1 MNWTNTASGGWN
13 TAANW
18 DPNTI
23 PGAGDTAVITNT
35 GVTVSLNGATTI
47 DGLTLG
53 GFFAGTTT
61 LSLNNQTL
69 ALNGPLTVFPSGS
82 FTVDSGALVGNTN
95 AALSGTIGWSAAT
108 LGGTLTLAPGGLL
121 NISTGNDHNMPNCT
135 LTNNGTVLWA
145 SGTLRGGGS
154 GTTIYNYGLWDAQ
167 SDQAFNTAYGGNVIF
182 NNLGTFRKSAGGG
195 SSTLQGGVV
204 FNQLGGA
211 VDTQTGNLVLQ
222 GGGSFSGGFVTTNAN
237 GTTYLSVGNFTIN
250 GTVTGSNFVEN
261 AASLTGVNVIRGAL
275 TWVAGLWN
283 GATSVTI
290 SSNST
295 VIAASGGGQNDFPNM
310 VVTNYGTF
318 TWASGTLRGGGSGT
332 TIYNYGLWDVQS
344 DQAFNTAYGGNVIFN
359 NLGTVRK
366 SAGGGNTALQGGVVF
381 NQLGGAVDTLTG
393 NLVLQGG
400 GNFNG
405 GFVTT
410 NTTGTTY
417 LSVGSF
423 NINGTVTGTNFVEN
437 AASLTGVN
445 VIRGALTWVAGL
457 WNGATSV
464 TISPNS
470 TVIAASGGGQNDMP
484 DTVVTNYGTFA
495 WANGTL
501 RGGGGGGTT
510 IYNYGLWDA
519 QSDYTFNTAY
529 GGNVIFNN
537 LGTVRK
543 SAGGGST
550 ALQGGVVFNQLG
562 GAVDTQTGNLVLQ
575 GGGNFT
581 GGFVTTNTTG
591 TTYLSSGNFNLN
603 GTVTGSNVVEN
614 AALLTGANVIR
625 GALTWQAGSWNN
637 AVVTVSSNSTLII
650 NTASGNHLIGACVLT
665 NYGTVNWRDDTL
677 YAGAGTVFYNY
688 GLWNAQD
695 NQVLNNYYGGAG
707 TVFNNFG
714 NLRKSGGLSPGY
726 TLIGNPV
733 TFNNTGIVDVQTGVL
748 LLQGIGNFTGGFVTT
763 NSTGT
768 TYFSSGNF
776 NLNGTA
782 TGSNVVENSG
792 SLFGTNVIRGALTWQ
807 SGSWNGTVVTVSSNS
822 VLHINTANGNHLIGA
837 CVLTNYGTVNWS
849 GDTLYSGAG
858 TVFYNY
864 GLWNAQDNQTLN
876 NYYGGAG
883 TVFNNLGT
891 LRKSGGVNTGYT
903 LIGNPVT
910 FNNTGIVDMPTGFL
924 VLQGTGNFTGG
935 YLNTNSTGTTY
946 LSSGSFTINGTVT
959 GNNVIENP
967 GNLVGVN
974 VIRGA
979 LTWQSGSWNNSVITV
994 SSNSVLHI
1002 NTASGNHT
1010 LGGCTLTNYGTVN
1023 WHDDTLYAGAGATFQ
1038 NYDLWNA
1045 QDDHALNNYYGG
1057 AGTLF
1062 NNAGTFRKSGGAAA
1076 TTIENVSFFNPGT
1089 LAALSGTVSF
1099 NTSPVLAGGTLNFG
1113 IGDSNTFG
1121 RVSIPGTANLDGG
1134 VSALLLNGYTPPLGS
1149 NFVVMTFGAA
1159 TGTFTDY
1166 SGLNAG
1172 GGITFNP
1179 VLSATDLTLTTAA
1192 TNFTAVAPSI
1202 INQPVTQT
1210 INYGGTAT
1218 LSVTVSGSPVLM
1230 FQWHQN
1236 NVALPG
1242 ATNAILVLSNA
1253 TFAQTGSYTVGV
1265 TNSAGGRLSQAAQ
1278 VTVNPILPAFTLQPP
1293 ANTTV
1298 PAGSNTSFTVAVIGG
1313 PAPTLQWQHAGT
1325 NLVDLGRISGAHS
1338 TTLSLSNLL
1347 TTDGGNYVCIA
1358 SNAYGVAV
1366 SSTAVLHVDFPD
1378 MVPSNLIA
1386 PAIATPGQAVPI
1398 VFDITNR
1405 ASGRADG
1412 PWVNQFYLA
1421 ENTSGTNAVSLGT
1434 APFNGSI
1441 PPFSSITFTQ
1451 TVITPGNIFGTRYFG
1466 VVVDVNNNVLELNE
1480 TNNTVWSA
1488 TGTIV
1493 SAPDLV
1499 ITNLSAPATAQLGSS
1514 FTVNWTR
1521 RNIGSI
1527 ATVSAGQDQILLST
1541 SSNSISGAR
1550 LLATVAAAIQAPGS
1564 DLPRNQSVTIPLLTS
1579 LPAGNYWLIVAA
1591 DSPDAQ
1597 PESDEANN
1605 LASRSLTLT
1614 QPPLPDLAIASF
1626 SPPTL
1631 LVPGAATEARWTV
1644 TNSGT
1649 LGLTNGVWRERIS
1662 FTNAT
1667 SGLLTFN
1674 EWAFTNS
1681 LAIGGSLSRTQF
1693 VNVPLNL
1700 PANPGRLTL
1709 VVDIFDTVV
1718 ELTET
1723 NNFTQSATNIPVTPR
1738 LFLTFSANNII
1749 EGGSNVLATVTRN
1762 GDTNAAISVTLSNN
1776 FPARLVM
1783 TNQVTIPAGANA
1795 ATFPIA
1801 LPVNGTVDGIVFAHL
1816 SVSATNYVGTTELLS
1831 LTDESSYFLTLT
1843 LSTNQMLEG
1852 MTLSA
1857 TVTRSLVTTQSLTVY
1872 VGVGEPLSLFVP
1884 PTVTI
1889 ASNQASAIFAVLAP
1903 NNTYFDGTR
1912 TNSVRV
1918 GALGF
1923 TAATKPVVVFD
1934 DDQPTVSLELTP
1946 KSVSENGGAQ
1956 AASLTVR
1963 LSAAAPRKVV
1973 VDLESSNPT
1982 LARVPVQVTIPAG
1995 QTAAGVP
2002 VSVIDNIIVGTNLP
2016 VAFTGYL
2023 HESGSEIRLATTA
2036 PVSLTV
2042 LDNDGPALQLAL
2054 DHDLVGEGLAPA
2066 AHGTVTRNGS
2076 TLTTLVVTL
2085 TSSDIT
2091 EATVPPTVTIP
2102 SGSASATFD
2111 LASINDG
2118 VTDGSQ
2124 PVMITAS
2131 AAGFI
2136 GAEAGLTVSDSDLP
2150 DLHVISVTAPASGKA
2165 EASFSMSYRV
2175 ENQGRVATGTNLL
2188 TKVYL
2193 RTDPLA
2199 FGGTLVASYTLPSPL
2214 APGQF
2219 FEQSLSGY
2227 FPTATGTYYLVVT
2240 TDADSQFN
2248 ETLEDNNTRISSP
2261 ITVTAPYTA
2270 TVQTAVNSAPTGTT
2284 IPLTGHATST
2294 DLSPAANVAVTI
2306 QVWHNGFL
2314 RTLLGFTDNSGDFTA
2329 TFRPLPSEAGS
2340 YDIGANHPGVTTF
2353 TAQDTFTLV
2362 GLKLSPVAS
2371 SFNIHEGQQ
2380 AGGALTISN
2389 LSSIALSGLS
2399 ATVVSQ
2405 PSGWNTLL
2413 TLTNTTLPG
2422 DTNVSLAFTVT
2433 PGSTGIGTIVV
2444 RVSATGGV
2452 SADAVLTVANAP
2464 LFPQLVAV
2472 PAPVYAGMVVGQQ
2485 TIVSFK
2491 VVNQGGLVT
2500 GPVNVNL
2507 PAIPWLKLASA
2518 APLAPLNPGETN
2530 IITLLLSPTNGTD
2543 LTTYS
2548 GSLLVD
2554 AGNTVLNVP
2563 FEFRALSEA
2572 KGNLRVSVVDELT
2585 YYAEG
2590 APKVTNAFVIVRDA
2604 ITHEAITN
2612 GFSDAQG
2619 AVAFKSLAEG
2629 YYEVEVSAAKH
2640 PSFIGNTVVT
2650 AGKTNEFE
2658 VFISRTLVE
2667 YIWTVVPTEIE
2678 DRTKIVIETIFETVV
2693 PLPVVTIEPA
2703 YIDLA
2708 DLTEPE
2714 TQIQFRISNHGL
2726 IAAQDVSIELP
2737 AGGPITFESIAS
2749 DIGTLPAQSS
2759 ITIPVKVKFPGAAA
2773 LSSFNGKGKIAV
2785 AGSAL
2790 TVTRDQ
2796 CYYYVREK
2804 HVIPCGKRK
2813 NVYYSTSA
2821 IRDSKAT
2828 GCTSTSAGGNGG
2840 ASGNGPVLNGGP
2852 LSPYGTTSGPGG
2864 SSFFA
2869 PRIIQQKEQCGCENF
2884 VPTCFELGGSLAA
2897 PTVSAFGT
2905 EASAKLTG
2913 SGKICTCCDDDG
2925 PGFTKEINAGVEGS
2939 LKLEIPI
2946 SAPDPSV
2953 EFTEG
2958 TLHFKGALHMGGLVL
2973 DASPKLKG
2981 EFQYSEECHGK
2992 NPKKC
2997 INITAEAPLE
3007 LNAKLGPEFDVTDNG
3022 VSIGKASAFAKVFIK
3037 SGVSYKFS
3045 DCNGVY
3051 ESKLCISAINAGY
3064 SLTVGVGSAEYSSGG
3079 NVDLAPEVCTANQLA
3094 GFLAQNS
3101 SMADQAAA
3109 SLQPQINRLVQEME
3123 RAYAMQST
3131 PTAST
3136 KPLIWNNNA
3145 SSGGV
3150 CARVKLR
3157 IEQDLI
3163 VARNAFNANLQFI
3176 NRDTANPMQ
3185 NIGVKV
3191 IVYDTDGHDVTDRF
3205 GLRKPVVN
3213 GLGNVDGT
3221 GALAVNSTGSAS
3233 FILVPTSEAAPETPT
3248 TYFVGG
3254 TLSYTVGGLTIGIPL
3269 TAAPITVY
3277 PDPRLHVKY
3286 FHQRDV
3292 FSDDPFTRDI
3302 IEPTIPFNLAVMV
3315 QNTGHGPAK
3324 KVRIVS
3330 GQPEIVENEKGL
3342 LINFKIIGTEVAG
3355 QSVTPS
3361 LTAVFGDIG
3370 PGQIGI
3376 ARWLLTSTLQGLF
3389 INYSAT
3395 FEHTDSLGKTNLS
3408 LIDEVTIHE
3417 MNHLVYADGAFADG
3431 LPDFL
3436 VNDDPDP
3443 DDYPDHIYLSNGTTN
3458 KVSVVLQG
3466 TIDGAATVGHSNVLL
3481 TASVPNG
3488 WTYLR
3493 MADPANGAMQLTG
3506 VTRSDGKPIL
3516 VGTNVWV
3523 TDRTFIGHSERP
3535 IRENI
3540 LHLLDYNSTGS
3551 YTLTYGPLAAEDHT
3565 TPASSVT
3572 TLPPYVQN
3580 QFPVSW
3586 SGVDAGGGAI
3596 SYYDIFVADNFGPFI
3611 PWLQNI
3617 GELGAIFQGTNGHRY
3632 EFYSVATDNSGNRE
3646 PAPIYADT
3654 ATTIALS
3661 NNPPT
3666 LSLNGPTI
3674 VDEGSNVVIT
3684 VTASDPEMPLQSL
3697 LFTLATGP
3705 VNAVINPGTGEIQWP
3720 TGEVNGP
3727 STNLFTVIA
3736 RDNGLPPL
3744 SATNALTVVVREV
3757 NQAPVLPALPSFRI
3771 SEGQTLRYTNSATD
3785 PDLPAQT
3792 LTYSFGSGVPT
3803 GLTLNSSN
3811 AVLNWTPNST
3821 QGGHTNLLKMIVTDN
3836 GSPALSATQNFS
3848 IAVLDTSADFTVSI
3862 GKTNVLA
3869 GQSGQ
3874 LPISL
3879 NTGWQLTNLTF
3890 SIDTDPTRLGNFTV
3904 APLAAGLSSATLAP
3918 AGAGHLLLNFV
3929 ADPLQPLAL
3938 NAQLARLDFTT
3949 GTNTHSAFV
3958 PLTVQD
3964 IQGRRLTGETVT
3976 NAASVPGQV
3985 VYIATEPLL
3994 EAWLG
3999 TSSKRKLTLY
4009 GRPGASYEL
4018 DYNTNLLGS
4027 NWQFGWRTPMTNLS
4041 AIFDANAAL
4050 PQVFYRAMEFSA
4062 NPPILEMKSA
4072 SPTNLVLLLYGQ
4084 SGMNYAILTGTN
4096 LVNTADW
4103 SALAGFTLTN
4113 SFQFINTG
4121 ATTNPQQFFRARKP

>member
-1 MNWTNTASGGWN
+1 MKNLLSISRASLAAALAVFFQAGLAGRAATINWTNIASGGWN

-18 DPNTI
+18 NPNAI

-35 GVTVSLNGATTI
+35 GVTVSLNGATTV
-47 DGLTLG
+47 DGIILG

-69 ALNGPLTVFPSGS
+69 ALNGPLTVYPSGS

-95 AALSGTIGWSAAT
+95 AVLSGTIGWTAAS
-108 LGGTLTLAPGGLL
+108 LGGTLTLAPGSLL
-121 NISTGNDHNMPNCT
+121 NLTGVNDHDMPNCVF
-135 LTNNGTVLWA
+135 TNNGTVTWA
-145 SGTLRGGGS
+145 NGTLRGGGS
-154 GTTIYNYGLWDAQ
+154 GTVIYNYGLWDVQ
-167 SDQAFNTAYGGNVIF
+167 SDQVFNNAYGGNGVSF

-195 SSTLQGGVV
+195 STTLQGGVV
-204 FNQLGGA
+204 FNQLSGV
-211 VDTQTGNLVLQ
+211 VDTLTGNLVLQ
-222 GGGSFSGGFVTTNAN
+222 GGGNFTGGFVTTNTTGTLYLSLGGFTLNGTVTSSNVVENAASLTGVN
-237 GTTYLSVGNFTIN
+237 VIRGALIWVAGNWNSASSITISSNSTLIVAGGGDFPNTVVTNYGTFAWASGTLRGGGSGTAIYNYGLWDAQSDEAFNNAYGGNGVSFNNLGTFRKSAGGFSTTLQGGVGFNQLGGVVDTLTGNLVLQGGGNFTGGFVTTNTTGTTYLSVGNFNLN

-275 TWVAGLWN
+275 TWQSGSW
-283 GATSVTI
+283 
-290 SSNST
+290 NST
-295 VIAASGGGQNDFPNM
+295 VVTVTSNSVLNINTSSGNHLLGGCTF
-310 VVTNYGTF
+310 TNYGTVN
-318 TWASGTLRGGGSGT
+318 WSADTLYAGGSAT
-332 TIYNYGLWDVQS
+332 LFNYGLWNAQDNQTL
-344 DQAFNTAYGGNVIFN
+344 NNYYGGAGTLFN
-359 NLGTVRK
+359 N
-366 SAGGGNTALQGGVVF
+366 F
-381 NQLGGAVDTLTG
+381 
-393 NLVLQGG
+393 
-400 GNFNG
+400 
-405 GFVTT
+405 
-410 NTTGTTY
+410 
-417 LSVGSF
+417 
-423 NINGTVTGTNFVEN
+423 
-437 AASLTGVN
+437 
-445 VIRGALTWVAGL
+445 
-457 WNGATSV
+457 
-464 TISPNS
+464 
-470 TVIAASGGGQNDMP
+470 
-484 DTVVTNYGTFA
+484 
-495 WANGTL
+495 GTL
-501 RGGGGGGTT
+501 RKSGGVNTGSTLIG
-510 IYNYGLWDA
+510 NPV
-519 QSDYTFNTAY
+519 TFNQ
-529 GGNVIFNN
+529 
-537 LGTVRK
+537 
-543 SAGGGST
+543 AGI
-550 ALQGGVVFNQLG
+550 
-562 GAVDTQTGNLVLQ
+562 VDVQTGNLVLQ
-575 GGGNFT
+575 GIGNFT
-581 GGFVTTNTTG
+581 GGFVTTNSTG

-614 AALLTGANVIR
+614 
-625 GALTWQAGSWNN
+625 
-637 AVVTVSSNSTLII
+637 
-650 NTASGNHLIGACVLT
+650 
-665 NYGTVNWRDDTL
+665 
-677 YAGAGTVFYNY
+677 
-688 GLWNAQD
+688 
-695 NQVLNNYYGGAG
+695 
-707 TVFNNFG
+707 
-714 NLRKSGGLSPGY
+714 
-726 TLIGNPV
+726 
-733 TFNNTGIVDVQTGVL
+733 
-748 LLQGIGNFTGGFVTT
+748 
-763 NSTGT
+763 
-768 TYFSSGNF
+768 
-776 NLNGTA
+776 
-782 TGSNVVENSG
+782 SG
-792 SLFGTNVIRGALTWQ
+792 SLVGANVIRGALTWQ

-822 VLHINTANGNHLIGA
+822 VLHINTPSGNHLLGG
-837 CVLTNYGTVNWS
+837 CTLTNYGTVNWRD
-849 GDTLYSGAG
+849 DTLYAGGGA
-858 TVFYNY
+858 TFYNY
-864 GLWNAQDNQTLN
+864 GSWNAQDNQVLN

-883 TVFNNLGT
+883 TLFNNSGT
-891 LRKSGGVNTGYT
+891 FRKSGGINTGNT
-903 LIGNPVT
+903 LLGNPVT
-910 FNNTGIVDMPTGFL
+910 FNNTGIVDVPTGVL
-924 VLQGTGNFTGG
+924 VLQGIGNFNGG

-946 LSSGSFTINGTVT
+946 LSSGSFNLNGTIT
-959 GNNVIENP
+959 GDNVIANS
-967 GNLVGVN
+967 GSLVGAN
-974 VIRGA
+974 IIRGA
-979 LTWQSGSWNNSVITV
+979 LTWQSGNWNNSVVTV

-1002 NTASGNHT
+1002 NTPSGNHT
-1010 LGGCTLTNYGTVN
+1010 LGGCLLTNYGTVN
-1023 WHDDTLYAGAGATFQ
+1023 WRDDTLYAGGGAAFY
-1038 NYDLWNA
+1038 NYGLWNA
-1045 QDDHALNNYYGG
+1045 QDDHILNNYYGG
-1057 AGTLF
+1057 AGTAF
-1062 NNAGTFRKSGGAAA
+1062 RNYGNFRKSDGTGA
-1076 TTIENVSFFNPGT
+1076 TTIDTVSFFNTGMVG
-1089 LAALSGTVSF
+1089 ALSGTVQF

-1121 RVSIPGTANLDGG
+1121 RVSVAGTANLDGG

-1172 GGITFNP
+1172 GGITFSP

-1202 INQPVTQT
+1202 INQPVNKTV
-1210 INYGGTAT
+1210 NYGDTAT
-1218 LSVTVSGSPVLM
+1218 LSVTVSGSPVLT

-1265 TNSAGGRLSQAAQ
+1265 SNSAGGLLSQAAQ
-1278 VTVNPILPAFTLQPP
+1278 VTINPVLPAFTLQPP
-1293 ANTTV
+1293 ASVTV
-1298 PAGSNTSFTVAVIGG
+1298 PAGSNVTFTVAVIGG
-1313 PAPTLQWQHAGT
+1313 PAPTLQWQHSGT
-1325 NLVDLGRISGAHS
+1325 NLVDLGRISGTHGTA
-1338 TTLSLSNLL
+1338 LSLSNLL

-1358 SNAYGVAV
+1358 SNAFGVAV

-1378 MVPSNLIA
+1378 MAPSNLIA

-1398 VFDITNR
+1398 VFDITNS

-1421 ENTSGTNAVSLGT
+1421 ESTSGTNAVSLGS

-1441 PPFSSITFTQ
+1441 PPFSSVTFTQ

-1466 VVVDVNNNVLELNE
+1466 VVVDLNNNVLELNE

-1488 TGTIV
+1488 SGTIV
-1493 SAPDLV
+1493 SAPDLL
-1499 ITNLSAPATAQLGSS
+1499 ITNLTAPASAQLGSN
-1514 FTVNWTR
+1514 FNVGWTR
-1521 RNIGSI
+1521 RNAGSI
-1527 ATVSAGQDQILLST
+1527 ATVSAGQDQIFLST

-1550 LLATVAAAIQAPGS
+1550 LLAAVAAAIQAPGN
-1564 DLPRNQSVTIPLLTS
+1564 DLARSQSVTIPLLTS
-1579 LPAGNYWLIVAA
+1579 LPAGSYWLIVAA

-1597 PESDEANN
+1597 PESNEANN
-1605 LASRSLTLT
+1605 LSARSLTLT
-1614 QPPLPDLAIASF
+1614 QPPLPDLAIAAF

-1649 LGLTNGVWRERIS
+1649 LGITNGVWRERIS

-1667 SGLLTFN
+1667 SGLITFN
-1674 EWAFTNS
+1674 EWEFTNS
-1681 LAIGGSLSRTQF
+1681 LAIGGFVSRTQF

-1700 PANPGRLTL
+1700 AANPGRLTL
-1709 VVDIFDTVV
+1709 VVDVFDTIV

-1723 NNFTQSATNIPVTPR
+1723 NNFAQSATNITVTPR

-1749 EGGSNVLATVTRN
+1749 EGGSNVLATITRN
-1762 GDTNAAISVTLSNN
+1762 GDTNAAISVTLSND

-1783 TNQVTIPAGANA
+1783 TNLVTIPAGALA

-1801 LPVNGTVDGIVFAHL
+1801 LPANGTVDGIVFAHL
-1816 SVSATNYVGTTELLS
+1816 TASATNYVGTTELLS

-1857 TVTRSLVTTQSLTVY
+1857 TVTRSLVTTQSLTVF
-1872 VGVGEPLSLFVP
+1872 VSPGEPLSLYVP

-1889 ASNQASAIFAVLAP
+1889 PSNQASVVFAVLAP
-1903 NNTYFDGTR
+1903 DNTYFDGTR

-1946 KSVSENGGAQ
+1946 KAVSENGGAQ

-1963 LSAAAPRKVV
+1963 LSVAAPRKVV
-1973 VDLESSNPT
+1973 VDLESSNPA

-2002 VSVIDNIIVGTNLP
+2002 VSVIDNNIVGTNLP
-2016 VAFTGYL
+2016 VAFIGYL
-2023 HESGSEIRLATTA
+2023 HESGSDVRLATTA

-2042 LDNDGPALQLAL
+2042 LDDDGPALRLAL
-2054 DHDLVGEGLAPA
+2054 DHDLVSEGLSPA

-2076 TLTTLVVTL
+2076 TLTTLVVSL
-2085 TSSDIT
+2085 ASSDTT

-2111 LASINDG
+2111 IASINDG
-2118 VTDGSQ
+2118 ITDGSQ
-2124 PVMITAS
+2124 RVTITAS
-2131 AAGFI
+2131 AASFT

-2150 DLHVISVTAPASGKA
+2150 DLHVVSVTAPASGNA
-2165 EASFSMSYRV
+2165 EASFTMSYRV
-2175 ENQGRVATGTNLL
+2175 ENQGRAATGTNLL

-2199 FGGTLVASYTLPSPL
+2199 FGGTLVTSYTLSSSL

-2227 FPTATGTYYLVVT
+2227 FPTTTGTYYLVVT

-2261 ITVTAPYTA
+2261 INVTAPYSA
-2270 TVQTAVNSAPTGTT
+2270 TVQTAITSAPVGTS
-2284 IPLTGHATST
+2284 IPLTGHATRT
-2294 DLSPAANVAVTI
+2294 DSSPAGNVAVTI

-2314 RTLLGFTDNSGDFTA
+2314 RTLLGLTDNNGDFTA

-2362 GLKLSPVAS
+2362 GLNVSPVAS

-2380 AGGALTISN
+2380 ANGTLSISN
-2389 LSSIALSGLS
+2389 LSSIVLNGLS
-2399 ATVVSQ
+2399 AVVVSQ
-2405 PSGWNTLL
+2405 PSGWNTAL
-2413 TLTNTTLPG
+2413 TLTNTSLPG
-2422 DTNVSLAFTVT
+2422 DTNVTLAFIVT
-2433 PGSTGIGTIVV
+2433 PSSTGIGTIVI
-2444 RVSATGGV
+2444 RVTANGGV
-2452 SADAVLTVANAP
+2452 TNNAVLTVANAP

-2472 PAPVYAGMVVGQQ
+2472 PAPVYAGMVAGQQ

-2491 VVNQGGLVT
+2491 VINQGGRVT

-2530 IITLLLSPTNGTD
+2530 VITLLLSPTNGID

-2572 KGNLRVSVVDELT
+2572 KGDLRVSVVDELT

-2604 ITHEAITN
+2604 ISHEAITN
-2612 GFSDAQG
+2612 GFSNAQG
-2619 AVAFKSLAEG
+2619 AVAFPSLAEG
-2629 YYEVEVSAAKH
+2629 YYEVEVSADKH

-2667 YIWTVVPTEIE
+2667 YVWTVVPTEIE

-2726 IAAQDVSIELP
+2726 IAAQNVSFELP
-2737 AGGPITFESIAS
+2737 IGGPVTFESLAS

-2759 ITIPVKVKFPGAAA
+2759 VTIPVKVKFPGAAA
-2773 LSSFNGKGKIAV
+2773 LRSFNGKGETIVAV
-2785 AGSAL
+2785 NGLGS
-2790 TVTRDQ
+2790 TRDQ
-2796 CYYYVREK
+2796 CYYYVRER
-2804 HVIPCGKRK
+2804 HEIPCGKRK

-2828 GCTSTSAGGNGG
+2828 GCSSIGAGGPGG
-2840 ASGNGPVLNGGP
+2840 AGGNGPVLNGGP
-2852 LSPYGTTSGPGG
+2852 LAPYGTTSGPGG
-2864 SSFFA
+2864 SPSFYA

-2884 VPTCFELGGSLAA
+2884 VPTCFELGGSFAA

-2913 SGKICTCCDDDG
+2913 SGKLCTCCDEDG

-2953 EFTEG
+2953 EFTKG

-2997 INITAEAPLE
+2997 INITAEAPVE

-3022 VSIGKASAFAKVFIK
+3022 VSLGKASAFAKVFIK

-3094 GFLAQNS
+3094 GFLAQNR
-3101 SMADQAAA
+3101 SMADQALS
-3109 SLQPQINRLVQEME
+3109 SLQPQVNRLVQEME
-3123 RAYAMQST
+3123 HAYAMQSS

-3136 KPLIWNNNA
+3136 QPLIWNNNA

-3163 VARNAFNANLQFI
+3163 VARNAFNANLQLI

-3191 IVYDTDGHDVTDRF
+3191 AVYDTDGHDVTDRF

-3233 FILVPTSEAAPETPT
+3233 FILVPTSEAAPEVPT

-3302 IEPTIPFNLAVMV
+3302 IEPTVPFNLAVMV

-3324 KVRIVS
+3324 KMRIVS

-3361 LTAVFGDIG
+3361 LTAEFGNID

-3408 LIDEVTIHE
+3408 LIDEVSIHE

-3436 VNDDPDP
+3436 VNDDYDP

-3458 KVSVVLQG
+3458 TVSTVLQG

-3481 TASVPNG
+3481 TATVPAG

-3493 MADPANGAMQLTG
+3493 IADPANGTLQLTG

-3572 TLPPYVQN
+3572 PLPAYVQN

-3586 SGVDAGGGAI
+3586 SGVDGGGGAI

-3654 ATTIALS
+3654 ATIIALS

-3727 STNLFTVIA
+3727 STNVFTVIA

-3744 SATNALTVVVREV
+3744 YATNSLTVIVREV
-3757 NQAPVLPALPSFRI
+3757 NQAPLLPALPNFRI

-3785 PDLPAQT
+3785 ADLPAQT
-3792 LTYSFGSGVPT
+3792 LTYSFGSSVPT

-3811 AVLNWTPNST
+3811 AVLNWTPNNT

-3836 GSPALSATQNFS
+3836 GSPSLSATQDFS
-3848 IAVLDTSADFTVSI
+3848 IAVLDTSADFTVTI
-3862 GKTNVLA
+3862 GRTNVLA
-3869 GQSGQ
+3869 GQPGQ

-3958 PLTVQD
+3958 PLMVQD

-3976 NAASVPGQV
+3976 NAASVAGQV

-3994 EAWLG
+3994 EAWLDPNA
-3999 TSSKRKLTLY
+3999 KRKLTLY
-4009 GRPGASYEL
+4009 GKPGASYEL
-4018 DYNTNLLGS
+4018 TYATNLLGS

-4041 AIFDANAAL
+4041 AIFDANATL

-4062 NPPILEMKSA
+4062 NPPILELKSA
-4072 SPTNLVLLLYGQ
+4072 SPTNLVLVLYGQ
-4084 SGMNYAILTGTN
+4084 SGTGYSILAGTN
-4096 LVNTADW
+4096 LVNTTGW
-4103 SALAGFTLTN
+4103 STFAGFTLTN

-4121 ATTNPQQFFRARKP
+4121 AITNPQQFFRARKP